1 MAYSHPIFPI
11 RSGESFHDFLQWM
24 HYGAPPADS
33 IYYNNMW
40 IERRDTGL
48 FFSERVFSEYDFK
61 FSQSSTYCD
70 LNGKPILLWQG
81 CYLLDAKTL
90 KLIENGDL
98 SNAARSKKGLYGLL

>member
-1 MAYSHPIFPI
+1 MRTTFKIILGWLIAIPFFLLGQAN
-11 RSGESFHDFLQWM
+11 RSMTFFNGY
-24 HYGAPPADS
+24 YGAPPADS

-81 CYLLDAKTL
+81 C
-90 KLIENGDL
+90 
-98 SNAARSKKGLYGLL
+98 